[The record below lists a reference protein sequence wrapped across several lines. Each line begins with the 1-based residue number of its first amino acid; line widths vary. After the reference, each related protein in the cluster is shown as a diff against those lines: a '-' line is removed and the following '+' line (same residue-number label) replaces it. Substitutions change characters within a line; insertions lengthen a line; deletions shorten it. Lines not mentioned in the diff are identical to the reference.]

1 MKKRIFKNISIFGI
15 ILFSLSFLTSCEP
28 IKGEQII
35 EKLFP
40 NVWALIAQL
49 ISFLILVIGM
59 IFLVYK
65 PVKKYLT
72 KRREILDNEVKETE
86 ENKNKALNNVLTS
99 EKEIAS
105 SKQKAKTIINNA
117 EISASKKHDEIIENA
132 RIEAK
137 DIIKDANIAADKI
150 KEDAKL
156 ELKNQIV
163 DTALKASKKVLEREV
178 SEKDNEKI
186 IRFVEL
192 TNTNNFPISK
202 ENIKDRYGIVSYK
215 TNTILE
221 N

>member
-15 ILFSLSFLTSCEP
+15 ILFSLSFLTSCQP
-28 IKGEQII
+28 IEGEQII
-35 EKLFP
+35 KKLFP

-132 RIEAK
+132 KIEAK

-163 DTALKASKKVLEREV
+163 DTALNASKKVLEREV

-186 IRFVEL
+186 IEDFVSQL
-192 TNTNNFPISK
+192 DK
-202 ENIKDRYGIVSYK
+202 K
-215 TNTILE
+215 
-221 N
+221 

>member
-15 ILFSLSFLTSCEP
+15 ILFSLSFLTSCKP
-28 IKGEQII
+28 IEGEQII

-132 RIEAK
+132 KNEAK

-163 DTALKASKKVLEREV
+163 DTALNASKKVLEREV

-186 IRFVEL
+186 IEDFVSQL
-192 TNTNNFPISK
+192 DK
-202 ENIKDRYGIVSYK
+202 K
-215 TNTILE
+215 
-221 N
+221 

>member
-59 IFLVYK
+59 ISLVYK
-65 PVKKYLT
+65 PVKKYLA

-117 EISASKKHDEIIENA
+117 EISASKKRDEIIENA
-132 RIEAK
+132 KIEAK

-186 IRFVEL
+186 IDDF
-192 TNTNNFPISK
+192 ISQLDK
-202 ENIKDRYGIVSYK
+202 K
-215 TNTILE
+215 
-221 N
+221 

>member
-15 ILFSLSFLTSCEP
+15 ILFSLSFLTSCQP
-28 IKGEQII
+28 IEGEQII

-132 RIEAK
+132 KNEAK

-163 DTALKASKKVLEREV
+163 DTALNASKKVLEREV

-186 IRFVEL
+186 IDDF
-192 TNTNNFPISK
+192 ISQLDK
-202 ENIKDRYGIVSYK
+202 K
-215 TNTILE
+215 
-221 N
+221 

>member
-15 ILFSLSFLTSCEP
+15 ILFSLSFLTSCQP
-28 IKGEQII
+28 IEGEQII

-86 ENKNKALNNVLTS
+86 ENKNKVLNNVLTS

-117 EISASKKHDEIIENA
+117 EISASKKRDEIIENA
-132 RIEAK
+132 KIEAK

-186 IRFVEL
+186 IDDF
-192 TNTNNFPISK
+192 ISQLDK
-202 ENIKDRYGIVSYK
+202 K
-215 TNTILE
+215 
-221 N
+221 

>member
-1 MKKRIFKNISIFGI
+1 MRKRIFKNISIFGI
-15 ILFSLSFLTSCEP
+15 ILFSLSFLTSCQP
-28 IKGEQII
+28 IEGEQII

-49 ISFLILVIGM
+49 ISFFILVIGM

-117 EISASKKHDEIIENA
+117 EISASKKRDEIIENA
-132 RIEAK
+132 KIEAK

-163 DTALKASKKVLEREV
+163 DTALNASKKVLEREV

-186 IRFVEL
+186 IDDF
-192 TNTNNFPISK
+192 ISQLDK
-202 ENIKDRYGIVSYK
+202 K
-215 TNTILE
+215 
-221 N
+221 

>member
-35 EKLFP
+35 EKLFT

-117 EISASKKHDEIIENA
+117 EISASKKRDEIIENA
-132 RIEAK
+132 KIEAK

-156 ELKNQIV
+156 KLKNQIV

-186 IRFVEL
+186 IEDFVSQL
-192 TNTNNFPISK
+192 DK
-202 ENIKDRYGIVSYK
+202 K
-215 TNTILE
+215 
-221 N
+221 

>member
-86 ENKNKALNNVLTS
+86 ENKNKSLNNVLT
-99 EKEIAS
+99 KEIAS

-117 EISASKKHDEIIENA
+117 EISASKKRDEIIENA
-132 RIEAK
+132 KIEAK

-186 IRFVEL
+186 IDDF
-192 TNTNNFPISK
+192 ISQLDK
-202 ENIKDRYGIVSYK
+202 K
-215 TNTILE
+215 
-221 N
+221 

>member
-105 SKQKAKTIINNA
+105 SKQKAKTIINNP

-132 RIEAK
+132 KIEAK

-163 DTALKASKKVLEREV
+163 DTALNASKKVLEREV

-186 IRFVEL
+186 IDDF
-192 TNTNNFPISK
+192 ISQLDK
-202 ENIKDRYGIVSYK
+202 K
-215 TNTILE
+215 
-221 N
+221 

>member
-15 ILFSLSFLTSCEP
+15 ILFSLSFLTSCQP
-28 IKGEQII
+28 IEGEQII

-117 EISASKKHDEIIENA
+117 EISASKKRDEIIENA
-132 RIEAK
+132 KIEAK

-186 IRFVEL
+186 IEDFVSQL
-192 TNTNNFPISK
+192 DK
-202 ENIKDRYGIVSYK
+202 K
-215 TNTILE
+215 
-221 N
+221 

>member
-72 KRREILDNEVKETE
+72 KRREILDNEVKDTE

-117 EISASKKHDEIIENA
+117 EISASKKRDEIIENA
-132 RIEAK
+132 KIEAK

-186 IRFVEL
+186 IDDF
-192 TNTNNFPISK
+192 ISQLDK
-202 ENIKDRYGIVSYK
+202 K
-215 TNTILE
+215 
-221 N
+221 

>member
-117 EISASKKHDEIIENA
+117 EISASKKHDEIIEK
-132 RIEAK
+132 AK

-186 IRFVEL
+186 IDDF
-192 TNTNNFPISK
+192 ISQLDK
-202 ENIKDRYGIVSYK
+202 K
-215 TNTILE
+215 
-221 N
+221 

>member
-1 MKKRIFKNISIFGI
+1 MRKRIFKNISIFGI
-15 ILFSLSFLTSCEP
+15 ILFSLSFLTSCQP
-28 IKGEQII
+28 IEGEQII

-132 RIEAK
+132 KIEAK

-186 IRFVEL
+186 IDDF
-192 TNTNNFPISK
+192 ISQLDK
-202 ENIKDRYGIVSYK
+202 K
-215 TNTILE
+215 
-221 N
+221 

>member
-28 IKGEQII
+28 IEGEQII

-86 ENKNKALNNVLTS
+86 ENKSKALNNVLTS

-117 EISASKKHDEIIENA
+117 EISASKKRDEIIENA
-132 RIEAK
+132 KIEAK

-186 IRFVEL
+186 IDDF
-192 TNTNNFPISK
+192 ISQLDK
-202 ENIKDRYGIVSYK
+202 K
-215 TNTILE
+215 
-221 N
+221 

>member
-86 ENKNKALNNVLTS
+86 ENKSKALNNVLTS

-132 RIEAK
+132 KIEAK

-186 IRFVEL
+186 IDDF
-192 TNTNNFPISK
+192 ISQLDK
-202 ENIKDRYGIVSYK
+202 K
-215 TNTILE
+215 
-221 N
+221 

>member
-132 RIEAK
+132 KIEAK
-137 DIIKDANIAADKI
+137 GIIKDANIAADKI

-163 DTALKASKKVLEREV
+163 DTALNASKKVLEREV

-186 IRFVEL
+186 IEDFVSQL
-192 TNTNNFPISK
+192 DK
-202 ENIKDRYGIVSYK
+202 K
-215 TNTILE
+215 
-221 N
+221 

>member
-15 ILFSLSFLTSCEP
+15 ILFSLSFLTSCQP
-28 IKGEQII
+28 IEGEQII

-117 EISASKKHDEIIENA
+117 EISASKKRDEIIENA
-132 RIEAK
+132 KIEAK

-186 IRFVEL
+186 IDDF
-192 TNTNNFPISK
+192 ISQLDK
-202 ENIKDRYGIVSYK
+202 K
-215 TNTILE
+215 
-221 N
+221 

>member
-28 IKGEQII
+28 IKGEQIT

-117 EISASKKHDEIIENA
+117 EISASKKRDEIIENA
-132 RIEAK
+132 KIEAK

-186 IRFVEL
+186 IDDFVSQL
-192 TNTNNFPISK
+192 DK
-202 ENIKDRYGIVSYK
+202 K
-215 TNTILE
+215 
-221 N
+221 

>member
-15 ILFSLSFLTSCEP
+15 ILFSLSFLTSCQP
-28 IKGEQII
+28 IEGEQII

-132 RIEAK
+132 KIEAK

-163 DTALKASKKVLEREV
+163 DTALNASKKVLEREV

-186 IRFVEL
+186 IDDF
-192 TNTNNFPISK
+192 ISQLDK
-202 ENIKDRYGIVSYK
+202 K
-215 TNTILE
+215 
-221 N
+221 

>member
-65 PVKKYLT
+65 PVKKYFT

-132 RIEAK
+132 KIEAK

-163 DTALKASKKVLEREV
+163 DTALNASKKVLEREV

-186 IRFVEL
+186 IEDFVSQL
-192 TNTNNFPISK
+192 DK
-202 ENIKDRYGIVSYK
+202 K
-215 TNTILE
+215 
-221 N
+221 

>member
-72 KRREILDNEVKETE
+72 KRREILDNEVTDTE
-86 ENKNKALNNVLTS
+86 ANKNKALNHVLTS

-132 RIEAK
+132 KIEAK

-163 DTALKASKKVLEREV
+163 DTALNASKKVLEREV

-186 IRFVEL
+186 IDDF
-192 TNTNNFPISK
+192 ISQLDK
-202 ENIKDRYGIVSYK
+202 K
-215 TNTILE
+215 
-221 N
+221 

>member
-15 ILFSLSFLTSCEP
+15 ILFSLSFLTSCEV

-132 RIEAK
+132 KIEAK

-163 DTALKASKKVLEREV
+163 DTALNASKKVLEREV

-186 IRFVEL
+186 IEDFVSQL
-192 TNTNNFPISK
+192 DK
-202 ENIKDRYGIVSYK
+202 K
-215 TNTILE
+215 
-221 N
+221 

>member
-1 MKKRIFKNISIFGI
+1 MRKRIFKNISIFGI
-15 ILFSLSFLTSCEP
+15 ILFSLSFLTSCQP
-28 IKGEQII
+28 IEGEQII

-132 RIEAK
+132 KIEAK

-163 DTALKASKKVLEREV
+163 DTALNASKKVLEREV

-186 IRFVEL
+186 IEDFVSQL
-192 TNTNNFPISK
+192 DK
-202 ENIKDRYGIVSYK
+202 K
-215 TNTILE
+215 
-221 N
+221 

>member
-117 EISASKKHDEIIENA
+117 EISASKKRDEIIENA
-132 RIEAK
+132 KIEAK
-137 DIIKDANIAADKI
+137 DMMIVSDSVKDLKM
-150 KEDAKL
+150 AKKAGVGTIVAL
-156 ELKNQIV
+156 EGTAETKELKKWADYVFSDIIS
-163 DTALKASKKVLEREV
+163 ALS
-178 SEKDNEKI
+178 
-186 IRFVEL
+186 F
-192 TNTNNFPISK
+192 FIS
-202 ENIKDRYGIVSYK
+202 
-215 TNTILE
+215 
-221 N
+221 

>member
-15 ILFSLSFLTSCEP
+15 ILFSLSFLTSCQP
-28 IKGEQII
+28 IEGEQII

-132 RIEAK
+132 KIEAK

-186 IRFVEL
+186 IDDF
-192 TNTNNFPISK
+192 ISK
-202 ENIKDRYGIVSYK
+202 LDKK
-215 TNTILE
+215 
-221 N
+221 

>member
-132 RIEAK
+132 KIEAK
-137 DIIKDANIAADKI
+137 GIIKDANIAADKI

-163 DTALKASKKVLEREV
+163 DTALNASKKVLEREV

-186 IRFVEL
+186 IDDF
-192 TNTNNFPISK
+192 ISQLDK
-202 ENIKDRYGIVSYK
+202 K
-215 TNTILE
+215 
-221 N
+221 

>member
-86 ENKNKALNNVLTS
+86 ENKNKSLNNVLAS

-117 EISASKKHDEIIENA
+117 EISASKKRDEIIENA
-132 RIEAK
+132 KIEAK

-163 DTALKASKKVLEREV
+163 DTALNASKKVLEREV

-186 IRFVEL
+186 IDDF
-192 TNTNNFPISK
+192 ISQLDK
-202 ENIKDRYGIVSYK
+202 K
-215 TNTILE
+215 
-221 N
+221 

>member
-15 ILFSLSFLTSCEP
+15 ILFSLSFLTSCQP
-28 IKGEQII
+28 IEGEQII

-132 RIEAK
+132 KIEAK

-186 IRFVEL
+186 IDDF
-192 TNTNNFPISK
+192 ISQLDK
-202 ENIKDRYGIVSYK
+202 K
-215 TNTILE
+215 
-221 N
+221 

>member
-15 ILFSLSFLTSCEP
+15 ILFSLSFLTSCQP
-28 IKGEQII
+28 IEGEQII

-132 RIEAK
+132 KIEAK

-186 IRFVEL
+186 IEDFVSQL
-192 TNTNNFPISK
+192 DK
-202 ENIKDRYGIVSYK
+202 K
-215 TNTILE
+215 
-221 N
+221 

>member
-15 ILFSLSFLTSCEP
+15 ILFSLSFLTSCKP
-28 IKGEQII
+28 IEGEQII

-132 RIEAK
+132 KIEAK

-163 DTALKASKKVLEREV
+163 DTALNASKKVLEREV

-186 IRFVEL
+186 IEDFVSQL
-192 TNTNNFPISK
+192 DK
-202 ENIKDRYGIVSYK
+202 K
-215 TNTILE
+215 
-221 N
+221 

>member
-15 ILFSLSFLTSCEP
+15 ILFSLSFLTSCQP
-28 IKGEQII
+28 IEGEQII

-132 RIEAK
+132 KIEAK

-163 DTALKASKKVLEREV
+163 DTALNASKKVLEREV

-186 IRFVEL
+186 IEDFVSQL
-192 TNTNNFPISK
+192 DK
-202 ENIKDRYGIVSYK
+202 K
-215 TNTILE
+215 
-221 N
+221 

>member
-28 IKGEQII
+28 IEGEQII

-132 RIEAK
+132 KIEAK

-163 DTALKASKKVLEREV
+163 DTALNASKKVLEREV

-186 IRFVEL
+186 IDDF
-192 TNTNNFPISK
+192 ISQLDK
-202 ENIKDRYGIVSYK
+202 K
-215 TNTILE
+215 
-221 N
+221 

>member
-86 ENKNKALNNVLTS
+86 ENKSKALNNVLTS

-117 EISASKKHDEIIENA
+117 EISASKKRDEIIENA
-132 RIEAK
+132 KIEAK

-186 IRFVEL
+186 IDDF
-192 TNTNNFPISK
+192 ISQLDK
-202 ENIKDRYGIVSYK
+202 K
-215 TNTILE
+215 
-221 N
+221 

>member
-28 IKGEQII
+28 IKGAQII

-132 RIEAK
+132 KIEAK

-163 DTALKASKKVLEREV
+163 DTALNASKKVLEREV

-186 IRFVEL
+186 IEDFVSQL
-192 TNTNNFPISK
+192 DK
-202 ENIKDRYGIVSYK
+202 K
-215 TNTILE
+215 
-221 N
+221 

>member
-86 ENKNKALNNVLTS
+86 ENKSKALNNVLTS

-132 RIEAK
+132 KIEAK

-163 DTALKASKKVLEREV
+163 DTALNASKKVLEREV

-186 IRFVEL
+186 IEDFVSQL
-192 TNTNNFPISK
+192 DK
-202 ENIKDRYGIVSYK
+202 K
-215 TNTILE
+215 
-221 N
+221 

>member
-15 ILFSLSFLTSCEP
+15 ILFSLSFLTSCQP
-28 IKGEQII
+28 IEGEQII

-86 ENKNKALNNVLTS
+86 ENKNKSLNNVLTS

-117 EISASKKHDEIIENA
+117 EISASKKRDEIIENA
-132 RIEAK
+132 KIEAK

-186 IRFVEL
+186 IDDF
-192 TNTNNFPISK
+192 ISQLDK
-202 ENIKDRYGIVSYK
+202 K
-215 TNTILE
+215 
-221 N
+221 

>member
-28 IKGEQII
+28 IKGEQIT

-117 EISASKKHDEIIENA
+117 EISASKKRDEIIENA
-132 RIEAK
+132 KIEAK

-186 IRFVEL
+186 IDDF
-192 TNTNNFPISK
+192 ISQLDK
-202 ENIKDRYGIVSYK
+202 K
-215 TNTILE
+215 
-221 N
+221 

>member
-15 ILFSLSFLTSCEP
+15 ILFSLSFLTSCQP
-28 IKGEQII
+28 IEGEQII

-132 RIEAK
+132 KIEAK

-163 DTALKASKKVLEREV
+163 DTALMASKKVLEREV

-186 IRFVEL
+186 IEDFVSQL
-192 TNTNNFPISK
+192 DK
-202 ENIKDRYGIVSYK
+202 K
-215 TNTILE
+215 
-221 N
+221 

>member
-72 KRREILDNEVKETE
+72 KRREILDNEVKEIE

-117 EISASKKHDEIIENA
+117 EISASKKRDEIIENA
-132 RIEAK
+132 KIEAK

-186 IRFVEL
+186 IDDF
-192 TNTNNFPISK
+192 ISQLDK
-202 ENIKDRYGIVSYK
+202 K
-215 TNTILE
+215 
-221 N
+221 